1 MKTMSQKIRFD
12 KDSLGEVEVP
22 ENAYYGPF
30 TARAMK
36 QYQITKLRPHP
47 NFIKSFILIKK
58 AAAITNQDLGV
69 LAPRIANPI
78 IRSCDEILEGKL
90 SDQFVI
96 ETLNSGASTAF
107 NMNCNEVIANRA
119 LEILDKPRGSYEI
132 ISPNDHVNM
141 SQSSN
146 DTSPTA
152 IHISIIFNCLDL
164 IKSLDL
170 LIHSIEKKATDF
182 KDDIKIGRTHLMDAI
197 PVTMGDEFS
206 SYLFAL
212 TKSKKFIISSVE
224 QLYYVALGGTAVGTG
239 ANTPKGYQHLVV
251 ENLANIS
258 RLPLKPSPNL
268 FYSLQSKLDVANCS
282 SSIKNLAIE
291 LTKMSND
298 IRLMASGPTAGFAE
312 ITIPAVHAGSSIMPG
327 KVNPSLSET
336 MNMIC
341 FIVIGNDLSVTLACQ
356 AGQFELNV
364 MLGGMVKSILDST
377 DMLTNFLPIFSKNM
391 IDGIQTNKQ
400 KLQLSV
406 QKSPVLVTL
415 LNPILGY
422 LKAAEIYKEAMSSNK
437 TIKEVILEKKLM
449 TEQEFDNA
457 LSKEKLL
464 S

>member
-1 MKTMSQKIRFD
+1 
-12 KDSLGEVEVP
+12 
-22 ENAYYGPF
+22 
-30 TARAMK
+30 
-36 QYQITKLRPHP
+36 
-47 NFIKSFILIKK
+47 
-58 AAAITNQDLGV
+58 
-69 LAPRIANPI
+69 
-78 IRSCDEILEGKL
+78 
-90 SDQFVI
+90 
-96 ETLNSGASTAF
+96 
-107 NMNCNEVIANRA
+107 
-119 LEILDKPRGSYEI
+119 
-132 ISPNDHVNM
+132 
-141 SQSSN
+141 
-146 DTSPTA
+146 
-152 IHISIIFNCLDL
+152 
-164 IKSLDL
+164 
-170 LIHSIEKKATDF
+170 
-182 KDDIKIGRTHLMDAI
+182 
-197 PVTMGDEFS
+197 MGDEFS

-212 TKSKKFIISSVE
+212 TKSKEFIINSLE
-224 QLYYVALGGTAVGTG
+224 QLYYVAIGGTAVGTG
-239 ANTPKGYQHLVV
+239 ANTPKGYQHIVV
-251 ENLANIS
+251 KNLANIS

-268 FYSLQSKLDVANCS
+268 FYSLQSKLEVANCS
-282 SSIKNLAIE
+282 ASIKNLAVE
-291 LTKMSND
+291 LTKISND

-336 MNMIC
+336 LNMIC

-391 IDGIQTNKQ
+391 VDGIQTNKQ

-422 LKAAEIYKEAMSSNK
+422 LKAAEIYKEAISSNK

>member
-1 MKTMSQKIRFD
+1 MKTMSQKIRID
-12 KDSLGEVEVP
+12 TDSLGAVEVP

-36 QYQITKLRPHP
+36 QYQITKLPPHP
-47 NFIKSFILIKK
+47 NFIKSFIMIKK
-58 AAAITNQDLGV
+58 AAAITNQDLG
-69 LAPRIANPI
+69 LLTSQIANPI

-119 LEILDKPRGSYEI
+119 LEILGKPRGSYEI

-152 IHISIIFNCLDL
+152 IHISIIFNCLEL
-164 IKSLDL
+164 VKSLDQ
-170 LIHSIEKKATDF
+170 LIRSIGKKAIDF

-212 TKSKKFIISSVE
+212 TKSKEFIINSLE

-251 ENLANIS
+251 KNLANIS

-268 FYSLQSKLDVANCS
+268 FYSLQSKLEVANCS
-282 SSIKNLAIE
+282 ASIKNLAIE
-291 LTKMSND
+291 LTKISND

-336 MNMIC
+336 LNMIC

-391 IDGIQTNKQ
+391 VDGIQTNKQ

-406 QKSPVLVTL
+406 QKSPVLITL

-422 LKAAEIYKEAMSSNK
+422 LKAAEIYKEAISSNK

>member
-1 MKTMSQKIRFD
+1 MKTMSQKIRID
-12 KDSLGEVEVP
+12 MDSLGAVEVP

-36 QYQITKLRPHP
+36 QYQITKLPPHP
-47 NFIKSFILIKK
+47 NFIKSFIMIKK
-58 AAAITNQDLGV
+58 AAAITNQDLG
-69 LAPRIANPI
+69 LLTSQIANPI
-78 IRSCDEILEGKL
+78 IRSCDEIMEGKL

-119 LEILDKPRGSYEI
+119 LEILGKPRGSYEI

-152 IHISIIFNCLDL
+152 IHISIIFNCLEL
-164 IKSLDL
+164 VKSLDQ
-170 LIHSIEKKATDF
+170 LIRSIGKKAIDF

-212 TKSKKFIISSVE
+212 TKSKEFIINSLE
-224 QLYYVALGGTAVGTG
+224 QLYYVAIGGTAVGTG
-239 ANTPKGYQHLVV
+239 ANTPKGYQHIVV
-251 ENLANIS
+251 KNLANIS

-268 FYSLQSKLDVANCS
+268 FYSLQSKLEVANCS
-282 SSIKNLAIE
+282 ASIKNLAIE
-291 LTKMSND
+291 LTKISND

-336 MNMIC
+336 LNMIC

-391 IDGIQTNKQ
+391 VDGIHTNKQ

-422 LKAAEIYKEAMSSNK
+422 LKAAEIYKEAISSNK

>member
-1 MKTMSQKIRFD
+1 MSQKTRIDR
-12 KDSLGEVEVP
+12 DSLGEVAVP

-30 TARAMK
+30 TTRAK
-36 QYQITKLRPHP
+36 EQYQITKLQPHR
-47 NFIKSFILIKK
+47 NFVKAFIMVKK
-58 AAAITNQDLGV
+58 AAAVTNRDLGV
-69 LAPRIANPI
+69 LSSQIANAI
-78 IRSCDEILEGKL
+78 ISSCDEILAGKL

-119 LEILDKPRGSYEI
+119 LEILGKPKGSYEI

-152 IHISIIFNCLDL
+152 IHISIIMNCQELL
-164 IKSLDL
+164 KSLDL
-170 LIHSIEKKATDF
+170 LIHSIEKKAIDF

-206 SYLFAL
+206 SYLFGL
-212 TKSKKFIISSVE
+212 IKSKEFISRSLD

-239 ANTPKGYQHLVV
+239 ANTPKGYRPLVV
-251 ENLANIS
+251 ENLAKIS
-258 RLPLKPSPNL
+258 ELPLKPSPNL

-282 SSIKNLAIE
+282 SAIKNFAIE

-298 IRLMASGPTAGFAE
+298 FRLMASGPMSGFAE

-336 MNMIC
+336 LNMIC
-341 FIVIGNDLSVTLACQ
+341 FIVIGNDLSVTMASQ

-364 MLGGMVKSILDST
+364 MLGGMVKSVLDST
-377 DMLTNFLPIFSKNM
+377 DMLTNFLPIFSRNM
-391 IDGIQTNKQ
+391 VDGIQSNKQ

-415 LNPILGY
+415 LNPIIGY
-422 LKAAEIYKEAMSSNK
+422 LKAAEVYKEAMSSNK
-437 TIKEVILEKKLM
+437 TIKDVIIERKLM
-449 TEQEFDNA
+449 SGEEFDKA
-457 LSKEKLL
+457 LSKERLL

>member
-1 MKTMSQKIRFD
+1 MKTMSQKIRID

-69 LAPRIANPI
+69 LAPQIANPI

-90 SDQFVI
+90 TDQFVI

-212 TKSKKFIISSVE
+212 TKSKKFIISSLE

-336 MNMIC
+336 LNMIC

>member
-1 MKTMSQKIRFD
+1 MNSMSQKTRID
-12 KDSLGEVEVP
+12 KDSLGEVPVP

-30 TARAMK
+30 TARAK
-36 QYQITKLRPHP
+36 EQYQITKLPPHR
-47 NFIKSFILIKK
+47 NFVKSFIMIKK
-58 AAAITNQDLGV
+58 AAAMANENLGV
-69 LAPRIANPI
+69 LPSQIANAI
-78 IRSCDEILEGKL
+78 ISSCDEILAGKL

-119 LEILDKPRGSYEI
+119 LEILGKPKGSYEI

-152 IHISIIFNCLDL
+152 IHISIILNCQELL
-164 IKSLDL
+164 KSLNQ
-170 LIHSIEKKATDF
+170 LICSIEKKAIDF

-212 TKSKKFIISSVE
+212 TKSKEFISRSLE

-239 ANTPKGYQHLVV
+239 ANTPKGYQPLVV
-251 ENLANIS
+251 KNLSYIS
-258 RLPLKPSPNL
+258 DLPLKPSPNL

-282 SSIKNLAIE
+282 SAIKNLAVE

-298 IRLMASGPTAGFAE
+298 FRLMASGPTAGFAE

-336 MNMIC
+336 LNMIC
-341 FIVIGNDLSVTLACQ
+341 YIVIGNDLSVTLASQ

-364 MLGGMVKSILDST
+364 MLGGMVKSVLEST

-391 IDGIQTNKQ
+391 VDGIQINKQ
-400 KLQLSV
+400 KLKSNV

-415 LNPILGY
+415 LNPIIGY
-422 LKAAEIYKEAMSSNK
+422 LKAAEVYKEAMSSNR
-437 TIKEVILEKKLM
+437 TIKEVIIERKLM
-449 TEQEFDNA
+449 SEEEFDNA
-457 LSKEKLL
+457 LSREKLL

>member
-1 MKTMSQKIRFD
+1 MKSMSQKTRID
-12 KDSLGEVEVP
+12 KDSLGEVAVP

-30 TARAMK
+30 TTRAK
-36 QYQITKLRPHP
+36 EQYQITRLPPHR
-47 NFIKSFILIKK
+47 NFVRAFIMIKK
-58 AAAITNQDLGV
+58 AAAITNRDLGV
-69 LAPRIANPI
+69 LSSQIANAI
-78 IRSCDEILEGKL
+78 IRSCDEILAGKL
-90 SDQFVI
+90 FDQFVI

-119 LEILDKPRGSYEI
+119 LEIIGKPKGSYEI
-132 ISPNDHVNM
+132 INPNDHVNM

-152 IHISIIFNCLDL
+152 IHISIILNCQELL
-164 IKSLDL
+164 ISLDQ
-170 LIHSIEKKATDF
+170 LISSIEKKAIDF

-197 PVTMGDEFS
+197 PVTMGDEFG
-206 SYLFAL
+206 SYLFSVI
-212 TKSKKFIISSVE
+212 KSKEFMIRSLEELNYI
-224 QLYYVALGGTAVGTG
+224 ALGGTAVGTG
-239 ANTPKGYQHLVV
+239 VNTPKGYRPLVV

-258 RLPLKPSPNL
+258 GLSLKPSPNL

-282 SSIKNLAIE
+282 STIKNLAIE

-327 KVNPSLSET
+327 KINPSLSET
-336 MNMIC
+336 LNMIC
-341 FIVIGNDLSVTLACQ
+341 FIVIGNDLSVTLASQ

-364 MLGGMVKSILDST
+364 MLGGMVKSVLDST
-377 DMLTNFLPIFSKNM
+377 DMLINFLPVFSKNM
-391 IDGIQTNKQ
+391 VDGIQANKQ

-415 LNPILGY
+415 LNPIIGY
-422 LKAAEIYKEAMSSNK
+422 LKAAEVYKEAMSSNK
-437 TIKEVILEKKLM
+437 TIKEVIIERKLM
-449 TEQEFDNA
+449 SEEEFDNA
-457 LSKEKLL
+457 LSKERLL

>member
-1 MKTMSQKIRFD
+1 MKTMSQKTRIDR
-12 KDSLGEVEVP
+12 DSLGEVEVP
-22 ENAYYGPF
+22 ENVYYGPF
-30 TARAMK
+30 TARAK
-36 QYQITKLRPHP
+36 EQYQITKLPPHR
-47 NFIKSFILIKK
+47 NFIKSFIMIKK
-58 AAAITNQDLGV
+58 AAAMTNRDLGV
-69 LAPRIANPI
+69 LSSRIADAI
-78 IRSCDEILEGKL
+78 IRSCDEILDGKF
-90 SDQFVI
+90 SAQFVI

-119 LEILDKPRGSYEI
+119 LEILGKPKGSYEF

-152 IHISIIFNCLDL
+152 IHISIIMNCLEL

-170 LIHSIEKKATDF
+170 LIRSIEKKAIDF

-206 SYLFAL
+206 SYMFAL
-212 TKSKKFIISSVE
+212 TKSKEYIIKSVE
-224 QLYYVALGGTAVGTG
+224 QLYFVALGGTAVGTG

-258 RLPLKPSPNL
+258 GLPLSPSPNL
-268 FYSLQSKLDVANCS
+268 FYSLQSKLEVANCS
-282 SSIKNLAIE
+282 SAIKNLAIE

-298 IRLMASGPTAGFAE
+298 FRLMASGPTAGFAE

-336 MNMIC
+336 LNMIC
-341 FIVIGNDLSVTLACQ
+341 FIVIGNDLSVTLASQ

-364 MLGGMVKSILDST
+364 MLGGMVKSVLDST

-391 IDGIQTNKQ
+391 VDGIQTNKQ

-415 LNPILGY
+415 LNPIIGY
-422 LKAAEIYKEAMSSNK
+422 LKAAEVYKEALSSNK
-437 TIKEVILEKKLM
+437 TIKDVVIEKNLM
-449 TEQEFDNA
+449 SEEEFDNA

>member
-1 MKTMSQKIRFD
+1 MSQKTRIDR
-12 KDSLGEVEVP
+12 DSLGEVEVP
-22 ENAYYGPF
+22 ENVYYGPF
-30 TARAMK
+30 TARAK
-36 QYQITKLRPHP
+36 EQYQITKLPPHR
-47 NFIKSFILIKK
+47 NFIKSFIMIKK
-58 AAAITNQDLGV
+58 AAALTNRDLGV
-69 LAPRIANPI
+69 LSSRIADAI
-78 IRSCDEILEGKL
+78 IRSCDEILDGKF
-90 SDQFVI
+90 SAQFVI
-96 ETLNSGASTAF
+96 EMLNSGASTAF

-119 LEILDKPRGSYEI
+119 LEILGKPKGFYEF

-152 IHISIIFNCLDL
+152 IHISIIMNCLEL

-170 LIHSIEKKATDF
+170 LIRSIEKKAIDF

-206 SYLFAL
+206 SYMFAL
-212 TKSKKFIISSVE
+212 TKSKEYIIKSVE
-224 QLYYVALGGTAVGTG
+224 QLYFVALGGTAVGTG

-258 RLPLKPSPNL
+258 GLPLRPSPNL
-268 FYSLQSKLDVANCS
+268 FYSLQSKLEVANCS
-282 SSIKNLAIE
+282 SAIKNLAIE

-298 IRLMASGPTAGFAE
+298 FRLMASGPTAGFAE

-336 MNMIC
+336 LNMIC
-341 FIVIGNDLSVTLACQ
+341 FIVIGNDLSVTLASQ

-364 MLGGMVKSILDST
+364 MLGGMVKSVLDST

-391 IDGIQTNKQ
+391 VDGIQTNKQ

-415 LNPILGY
+415 LNPIIGY
-422 LKAAEIYKEAMSSNK
+422 LKAAEVYKEALSSNK
-437 TIKEVILEKKLM
+437 TIKEVVIAKNLM
-449 TEQEFDNA
+449 SEEEFDNA

>member
-1 MKTMSQKIRFD
+1 MKTMSQKIRID
-12 KDSLGEVEVP
+12 KDSLGAVEVP

-36 QYQITKLRPHP
+36 QYQITKLPPHP
-47 NFIKSFILIKK
+47 NFIKSFIMIKK
-58 AAAITNQDLGV
+58 AAAITNQDLG
-69 LAPRIANPI
+69 LLKPQIANPI

-119 LEILDKPRGSYEI
+119 LEILGKPRGSYEI

-152 IHISIIFNCLDL
+152 IHISIIFNCLEL
-164 IKSLDL
+164 VKSLDQ
-170 LIHSIEKKATDF
+170 LIRSIGKKAIDF
-182 KDDIKIGRTHLMDAI
+182 EDDIKIGRTHLMDAI

-212 TKSKKFIISSVE
+212 TKSKEFIINSLE

-251 ENLANIS
+251 KNLANIS
-258 RLPLKPSPNL
+258 RQPLKPSPNL
-268 FYSLQSKLDVANCS
+268 FYSLQSKLEVANCS
-282 SSIKNLAIE
+282 ASIKNLAIE
-291 LTKMSND
+291 LTKISND

-336 MNMIC
+336 LNMIC

-391 IDGIQTNKQ
+391 VDGIQTNKQ

-422 LKAAEIYKEAMSSNK
+422 LKAAEIYKEAISSNK

>member
-1 MKTMSQKIRFD
+1 MNTMSQKTRIDR
-12 KDSLGEVEVP
+12 DSLGEVAVP

-30 TARAMK
+30 TTRAK
-36 QYQITKLRPHP
+36 EQYQITKLQPHR
-47 NFIKSFILIKK
+47 NFVKAFIMVKK
-58 AAAITNQDLGV
+58 AAAVTNRDLGV
-69 LAPRIANPI
+69 LSSQIANAI
-78 IRSCDEILEGKL
+78 ISSCDEILAGKL

-119 LEILDKPRGSYEI
+119 LEILGKPKGSYEI

-152 IHISIIFNCLDL
+152 IHISIIMNCQELL
-164 IKSLDL
+164 KSLDL
-170 LIHSIEKKATDF
+170 LIHSIEKKAIDF

-206 SYLFAL
+206 SYLFGL
-212 TKSKKFIISSVE
+212 IKSKEFISRSLD

-239 ANTPKGYQHLVV
+239 ANTPKGYRPIVV
-251 ENLANIS
+251 ENLAKIS
-258 RLPLKPSPNL
+258 ELPLKPSPNL

-282 SSIKNLAIE
+282 SAIKNFAIE

-298 IRLMASGPTAGFAE
+298 FRLMASGPMSGFAE

-336 MNMIC
+336 LNMIC
-341 FIVIGNDLSVTLACQ
+341 FIVIGNDLSVTMASQ

-364 MLGGMVKSILDST
+364 MLGGMVKSVLDST
-377 DMLTNFLPIFSKNM
+377 DMLTNFLPIFSRNM
-391 IDGIQTNKQ
+391 VDGIQSNKQ

-415 LNPILGY
+415 LNPIIGY
-422 LKAAEIYKEAMSSNK
+422 LKAAEVYKEAMSSNK
-437 TIKEVILEKKLM
+437 TIKDVIIERKLM
-449 TEQEFDNA
+449 SGEEFDKA
-457 LSKEKLL
+457 LSKERLL

>member
-1 MKTMSQKIRFD
+1 MNTMSQKTRIDR
-12 KDSLGEVEVP
+12 DSLGEVAVP

-30 TARAMK
+30 TTRAK
-36 QYQITKLRPHP
+36 EQYQITKLQPHR
-47 NFIKSFILIKK
+47 NFVKAFIMIKK
-58 AAAITNQDLGV
+58 AAAVTNRDLGV
-69 LAPRIANPI
+69 LSSQIANAI
-78 IRSCDEILEGKL
+78 ISSCDEILAGKL

-119 LEILDKPRGSYEI
+119 LEILGKPKGSYEI

-152 IHISIIFNCLDL
+152 IHISIIMNCQELL
-164 IKSLDL
+164 KSLDL
-170 LIHSIEKKATDF
+170 LIRSIEKKAIDF

-206 SYLFAL
+206 SYLFGL
-212 TKSKKFIISSVE
+212 IKSKEFISKSLE

-239 ANTPKGYQHLVV
+239 ANTPKGYQPLVV
-251 ENLANIS
+251 ENLADIS
-258 RLPLKPSPNL
+258 ELPLKPSPNL

-282 SSIKNLAIE
+282 SAIKNFAIE

-298 IRLMASGPTAGFAE
+298 FRLMASGPMSGFAE

-336 MNMIC
+336 LNMIC
-341 FIVIGNDLSVTLACQ
+341 FIVIGNDLSVTMASQ

-364 MLGGMVKSILDST
+364 MLGGMVKSVLDST
-377 DMLTNFLPIFSKNM
+377 DMLTNFLPIFSRNM
-391 IDGIQTNKQ
+391 VDGIQSNKQ

-415 LNPILGY
+415 LNPIIGY
-422 LKAAEIYKEAMSSNK
+422 LKAAEVYKEAMSSNK
-437 TIKEVILEKKLM
+437 TIKDVIIERKLM
-449 TEQEFDNA
+449 SGEEFDKA
-457 LSKEKLL
+457 LSKERLL

>member
-1 MKTMSQKIRFD
+1 MNSMSQNIRID
-12 KDSLGEVEVP
+12 KDSLGEVTVP

-30 TARAMK
+30 TARDKK
-36 QYQITKLRPHP
+36 QYQITKLPPHR
-47 NFIKSFILIKK
+47 NFVKSFIMIKK
-58 AAAITNQDLGV
+58 AAAMANQNLGV
-69 LAPRIANPI
+69 LPSQIANAI
-78 IRSCDEILEGKL
+78 INTCDEILAGNL

-119 LEILDKPRGSYEI
+119 LEILGKSKGAYEI
-132 ISPNDHVNM
+132 VSPNDHVNM

-152 IHISIIFNCLDL
+152 IHISIILNGQELL
-164 IKSLDL
+164 KSLDQ
-170 LIHSIEKKATDF
+170 LIHSIEKKAIDF

-212 TKSKKFIISSVE
+212 TKSKEFISRSLE

-239 ANTPKGYQHLVV
+239 ANTPKGYQPLVV
-251 ENLANIS
+251 KNLSYIS
-258 RLPLKPSPNL
+258 DLPLKPSPNL

-282 SSIKNLAIE
+282 SAIKNLAVE

-298 IRLMASGPTAGFAE
+298 FRLMASGPTAGFAE

-336 MNMIC
+336 LNMIC
-341 FIVIGNDLSVTLACQ
+341 YIVIGNDLSVTLASQ

-364 MLGGMVKSILDST
+364 MLGGMVKSVLEST

-391 IDGIQTNKQ
+391 VDGIQINKQ
-400 KLQLSV
+400 KLQSSV
-406 QKSPVLVTL
+406 QRSPVLVTL
-415 LNPILGY
+415 LNPIIGY
-422 LKAAEIYKEAMSSNK
+422 LKAAEVYKEAMSSNR
-437 TIKEVILEKKLM
+437 TIKEVIMERKLM
-449 TEQEFDNA
+449 SEEEFDNA
-457 LSKEKLL
+457 LSRERIL

>member
-1 MKTMSQKIRFD
+1 M
-12 KDSLGEVEVP
+12 DSLGAVEVP

-36 QYQITKLRPHP
+36 QYQITKLPPHP
-47 NFIKSFILIKK
+47 NFIKSFIMIKK
-58 AAAITNQDLGV
+58 AAAITNQDLG
-69 LAPRIANPI
+69 LLTSQIANPI

-90 SDQFVI
+90 TDQFVI

-152 IHISIIFNCLDL
+152 IHISIIFNCLEL
-164 IKSLDL
+164 VKSLDQ
-170 LIHSIEKKATDF
+170 LIRSIGKKAIDF

-212 TKSKKFIISSVE
+212 TKSKEFIINSLE
-224 QLYYVALGGTAVGTG
+224 QLYYVAIGGTAVGTG

-251 ENLANIS
+251 KNLANIS

-268 FYSLQSKLDVANCS
+268 FYSLQSKLEVANCS
-282 SSIKNLAIE
+282 ASIKNLAIE
-291 LTKMSND
+291 LTKISND

-336 MNMIC
+336 LNMIC

-391 IDGIQTNKQ
+391 VDGIQTNKQ

-422 LKAAEIYKEAMSSNK
+422 LKAAEIYKEAISSNK

>member
-1 MKTMSQKIRFD
+1 MNTMSQKTRIDR
-12 KDSLGEVEVP
+12 DSLGEVAVP

-30 TARAMK
+30 TTRAK
-36 QYQITKLRPHP
+36 EQYQITKLQPHR
-47 NFIKSFILIKK
+47 NFVKAFIMVKK
-58 AAAITNQDLGV
+58 AAAVTNRDLGV
-69 LAPRIANPI
+69 LSSQIANAI
-78 IRSCDEILEGKL
+78 ISSCDEILAGKL

-119 LEILDKPRGSYEI
+119 LEILGKPKGSYEI

-152 IHISIIFNCLDL
+152 IHISIIMNCQELL
-164 IKSLDL
+164 KSLDL
-170 LIHSIEKKATDF
+170 LIHSIEKKAIDF

-206 SYLFAL
+206 SYLFGL
-212 TKSKKFIISSVE
+212 IKSKEFISRSLE

-239 ANTPKGYQHLVV
+239 ANTPKGYRPLVV
-251 ENLANIS
+251 ENLAKIS
-258 RLPLKPSPNL
+258 ELPLKPSPNL

-282 SSIKNLAIE
+282 SAIKNFAIE

-298 IRLMASGPTAGFAE
+298 FRLMASGPMSGFAE

-336 MNMIC
+336 LNMIC
-341 FIVIGNDLSVTLACQ
+341 FIVIGNDLSVTMASQ

-364 MLGGMVKSILDST
+364 MLGGMVKSVLDST
-377 DMLTNFLPIFSKNM
+377 DMLTNFLPIFSRNM
-391 IDGIQTNKQ
+391 VDGIQSNKQ

-415 LNPILGY
+415 LNPIIGY
-422 LKAAEIYKEAMSSNK
+422 LKAAEVYKEAMSSNK
-437 TIKEVILEKKLM
+437 TIKDVIIERKLM
-449 TEQEFDNA
+449 SGEEFDKA
-457 LSKEKLL
+457 LSKERLL

>member
-1 MKTMSQKIRFD
+1 MKTMSQKIRID
-12 KDSLGEVEVP
+12 MDSLGAVEVP

-36 QYQITKLRPHP
+36 QYQITKLPPHP
-47 NFIKSFILIKK
+47 NFIKSFIMIKK
-58 AAAITNQDLGV
+58 AAAITNQDLG
-69 LAPRIANPI
+69 LLTSQIANPI

-119 LEILDKPRGSYEI
+119 LEILGKPRGSYEI

-152 IHISIIFNCLDL
+152 IHISIIFNCLEL
-164 IKSLDL
+164 VKSLDQ
-170 LIHSIEKKATDF
+170 LIRSIGKKAIDF

-212 TKSKKFIISSVE
+212 TKSKEFIINSLE
-224 QLYYVALGGTAVGTG
+224 QLYYVAIGGTAVGTG
-239 ANTPKGYQHLVV
+239 ANTPKGYQHIVV
-251 ENLANIS
+251 KNLANIS

-268 FYSLQSKLDVANCS
+268 FYSLQSKLEVANCS
-282 SSIKNLAIE
+282 ASIKNLAIE
-291 LTKMSND
+291 LTKISND

-336 MNMIC
+336 LNMIC

-422 LKAAEIYKEAMSSNK
+422 LKAAEIYKEAISSNK
-437 TIKEVILEKKLM
+437 TIKQVILEKKLM
-449 TEQEFDNA
+449 TEKEFDNA
-457 LSKEKLL
+457 LSKDKLL

>member
-1 MKTMSQKIRFD
+1 MKTMSQKIRID
-12 KDSLGEVEVP
+12 TDSLGAVEVP

-36 QYQITKLRPHP
+36 QYQITKLPPHP
-47 NFIKSFILIKK
+47 NFIKSFIMIKK
-58 AAAITNQDLGV
+58 AAAITNQDLG
-69 LAPRIANPI
+69 LLTPQIANPI

-119 LEILDKPRGSYEI
+119 LEILGKPRGSYEI
-132 ISPNDHVNM
+132 ISPNDHINM

-152 IHISIIFNCLDL
+152 IHISIIFNCLEL
-164 IKSLDL
+164 VKSLDQ
-170 LIHSIEKKATDF
+170 LIRSIGKKAIDF

-212 TKSKKFIISSVE
+212 TKSKEFIINSLE

-251 ENLANIS
+251 KNLANIS

-268 FYSLQSKLDVANCS
+268 FYSLQSKLEVANCS
-282 SSIKNLAIE
+282 ASIKNLAIE
-291 LTKMSND
+291 LTKISND

-336 MNMIC
+336 LNMIC

-391 IDGIQTNKQ
+391 VDGIQTNKQ

-422 LKAAEIYKEAMSSNK
+422 LKAAEIYKEAISSNK

-449 TEQEFDNA
+449 TKEEFDNA

>member
-1 MKTMSQKIRFD
+1 MKTMSQKIRID
-12 KDSLGEVEVP
+12 MDSLGAVEVP

-36 QYQITKLRPHP
+36 QYQITKLPPHP
-47 NFIKSFILIKK
+47 NFIKSFIMIKK
-58 AAAITNQDLGV
+58 AAAITNQDLG
-69 LAPRIANPI
+69 LLTSQIANPI

-119 LEILDKPRGSYEI
+119 LEILGKPRGSYEI

-152 IHISIIFNCLDL
+152 IHISIIFNCLEL
-164 IKSLDL
+164 VKSLDQ
-170 LIHSIEKKATDF
+170 LIRSIGKKAIDF

-212 TKSKKFIISSVE
+212 TKSKEFIINSLE

-251 ENLANIS
+251 KNLANIS

-268 FYSLQSKLDVANCS
+268 FYSLQSKLEVANCS
-282 SSIKNLAIE
+282 ASIKNLAIE
-291 LTKMSND
+291 LTKISND

-336 MNMIC
+336 LNMIC

-391 IDGIQTNKQ
+391 VDGIQTNKQ

-422 LKAAEIYKEAMSSNK
+422 LKAAEIYKEAISSNK

-457 LSKEKLL
+457 LSKDKLL

>member
-1 MKTMSQKIRFD
+1 MNTMSQKTRIDR
-12 KDSLGEVEVP
+12 DSLGEVAVP

-30 TARAMK
+30 TTRAK
-36 QYQITKLRPHP
+36 EQYQITKLQPHR
-47 NFIKSFILIKK
+47 NFVKAFIMVKK
-58 AAAITNQDLGV
+58 AAAVTNRDLGV
-69 LAPRIANPI
+69 LSSQIANAI
-78 IRSCDEILEGKL
+78 ISSCDEILAGKL

-119 LEILDKPRGSYEI
+119 LEILGKPKGSYEI

-152 IHISIIFNCLDL
+152 IHISIIMNCQELL
-164 IKSLDL
+164 KSLDL
-170 LIHSIEKKATDF
+170 LIHSIEKKAIDF

-206 SYLFAL
+206 SYLFGL
-212 TKSKKFIISSVE
+212 IKSKEFISRSLD

-239 ANTPKGYQHLVV
+239 ANTPKGYRPLVV

-258 RLPLKPSPNL
+258 ELPLKPSPNL

-282 SSIKNLAIE
+282 SAIKNFAIE

-298 IRLMASGPTAGFAE
+298 FRLMASGPMSGFAE

-336 MNMIC
+336 LNMIC
-341 FIVIGNDLSVTLACQ
+341 FIVIGNDLSVTMASQ

-364 MLGGMVKSILDST
+364 MLGGMVKSVLDST
-377 DMLTNFLPIFSKNM
+377 DMLTNFLPIFSRNM
-391 IDGIQTNKQ
+391 VDGIQSNKQ

-415 LNPILGY
+415 LNPIIGY
-422 LKAAEIYKEAMSSNK
+422 LKAAEVYKEAMSSNK
-437 TIKEVILEKKLM
+437 TIKDVIIERKLM
-449 TEQEFDNA
+449 SGEEFDKA
-457 LSKEKLL
+457 LSKERLL